1 MQKKFTKLA
10 SHTVS
15 SSIHEQESLLFSVI
29 RIYDL
34 MDMERSQQRLIL
46 SKLLFSAID
55 EQHRDIFESLVILD
69 YKGKELV
76 RISRDLLVTDSDL
89 KDRSAEEEFM
99 IPSKKAEIY
108 YSPVFYKEQTGE
120 PLINISIPI
129 IDIQSM
135 QIKGVI
141 IAGINLKFM
150 LEVLQ
155 DIQIGESGTAYIL
168 SQNGRVV
175 VHPNPSVVL
184 KGTYMRVPDQA
195 GVITGIQGK
204 KSLVASDYMQFGGQ
218 TLKIVTELPVSEAE
232 KYAFRTLLAILGFLV
247 ITLIG
252 AVTMGYILVR
262 QIIQPIESLSGIAHS
277 ISRGDYSQSV
287 QVARDD
293 EIGALSSAFNT
304 MTSKLIETIS
314 SLKKQMTELKQAED
328 QILHQNELLNNIIN
342 SLTHPFYVIDAETYE
357 ITMANAATH
366 FGDLT
371 EKSKCYLLTHKHD
384 KPCEGDEH
392 PCTIR
397 EIMKTKRPVVL
408 EHTHYNSIAKP
419 GYFNVYGYPIFDS
432 DGNVIKVIE
441 YTIDITDKKKME
453 KQFLQAQKM
462 EAVGNLAGGI
472 AHDFNNLLSAI
483 IGYSEMAL
491 TDLSS
496 NHPAWEK
503 IKIIMDA
510 GEKAAM
516 LTRQILAFSR
526 KQILEIKV
534 INLNSVVE
542 NMSKILRRV
551 IGDDVQLEI
560 NTRPAAKNVKA
571 DAGQIEQVLMNLS
584 VNARDAMPDGGRLII
599 ETENIELDEEYARN
613 HEGVEPGSYVMLAV
627 TDTGVGMNPE
637 VQEKI
642 FEPFFTTKGD
652 KGTGLGLST
661 IYGIVKQHGGHI
673 YVYSEPNVGSTFK
686 IYLPSTGEEKEEE
699 VLYNHGTISQGT
711 ERILVVDDEP
721 SIRRLIM
728 DTLQPLGYRL
738 LEASCGRE
746 ALQINKTTDGEIDI
760 LLTDVVM
767 PEMNGME
774 LADIIRESRPS
785 IKVIFTSGYT
795 DRTIF
800 NHDALDDRMSFL
812 QKPITPKKLVSKL
825 NNVLREKLN
834 EVRRQEGF

>member
-1 MQKKFTKLA
+1 MLIRNSIRRRLGITLIALSICPVLLLGGFLLWQNYEVQLQEAKEMQKKLTKLA
-10 SHTVS
+10 SHEVS
-15 SSIHEQESLLFSVI
+15 SNIHEQEVLLLSLPKL
-29 RIYDL
+29 YDL
-34 MDMERSQQRLIL
+34 MDMERRQQRLML
-46 SKLLFSAID
+46 SKLLFSSVD
-55 EQHRDIFESLVILD
+55 GQHRDIFKSIVLLD
-69 YKGKELV
+69 HKGKELIHI
-76 RISRDLLVTDSDL
+76 RRDLIITDADL
-89 KDRSAEEEFM
+89 GDRSRAEEFVAPVKSGE
-99 IPSKKAEIY
+99 
-108 YSPVFYKEQTGE
+108 VFYGTVFFDEHTGE
-120 PLINISIPI
+120 PLMNISIPI
-129 IDIQSM
+129 IDLQSM
-135 QIKGVI
+135 QTKGVL
-141 IAGINLKFM
+141 AAEINLKFM
-150 LEVLQ
+150 LEVLR

-232 KYAFRTLLAILGFLV
+232 KFAFRTLLAILGFLV

-293 EIGALSSAFNT
+293 EIGALSSAFND

-342 SLTHPFYVIDAETYE
+342 SLTHPFYVIDAKTYT

-371 EKSKCYLLTHKHD
+371 ENSKCYMLTHKHD

-397 EIMKTKRPVVL
+397 EVMKTKRPVIL
-408 EHTHYNSIAKP
+408 EHTHYNSIENP
-419 GYFNVYGYPIFDS
+419 GYFNVYGYPIFDG
-432 DGNVIKVIE
+432 DGNVVNVIE
-441 YTIDITDKKKME
+441 YTIDITDKKKLE

-483 IGYSEMAL
+483 LGYSEMAL

-516 LTRQILAFSR
+516 LTRQLLAFSR

-534 INLNSVVE
+534 ISLNSVVE
-542 NMSKILRRV
+542 NMTKILRRV
-551 IGDDVQLEI
+551 IGDDIQLEI

-571 DAGQIEQVLMNLS
+571 DTGQIEQVLMNLS
-584 VNARDAMPDGGRLII
+584 VNARDAMPEGGRLVI
-599 ETENIELDEEYARN
+599 ETENVELDAE
-613 HEGVEPGSYVMLAV
+613 
-627 TDTGVGMNPE
+627 
-637 VQEKI
+637 
-642 FEPFFTTKGD
+642 
-652 KGTGLGLST
+652 
-661 IYGIVKQHGGHI
+661 
-673 YVYSEPNVGSTFK
+673 
-686 IYLPSTGEEKEEE
+686 
-699 VLYNHGTISQGT
+699 
-711 ERILVVDDEP
+711 
-721 SIRRLIM
+721 
-728 DTLQPLGYRL
+728 
-738 LEASCGRE
+738 
-746 ALQINKTTDGEIDI
+746 
-760 LLTDVVM
+760 
-767 PEMNGME
+767 
-774 LADIIRESRPS
+774 
-785 IKVIFTSGYT
+785 
-795 DRTIF
+795 
-800 NHDALDDRMSFL
+800 
-812 QKPITPKKLVSKL
+812 
-825 NNVLREKLN
+825 
-834 EVRRQEGF
+834 